1 MYVQAC
7 TVLAYMVL
15 KKSLIISGID
25 YFLKQGGKING
36 FKVEGFCL
44 VITHQRN
51 KILRGFTNTSGS
63 TENQKVF
70 SLKKKREVFRTN
82 VIVEVLIWTF
92 L

>member
-1 MYVQAC
+1 MWGVRTGVYCISLYGV
-7 TVLAYMVL
+7 
-15 KKSLIISGID
+15 KKNPSSLISGID
-25 YFLKQGGKING
+25 YFLKQGEKING

-70 SLKKKREVFRTN
+70 SLKKKRGVSN
-82 VIVEVLIWTF
+82 KCDS
-92 L
+92 